1 MTFCIRSSVA
11 AEKEQ
16 MSASLKALASANGGV
31 FDQHG
36 DYPPWEYRKDSA
48 LRETM
53 VRVFRE
59 QYGKDPAVETIH
71 AGLECGVLSAKL
83 PGLDAVSLGPDLV
96 EIHTVRER
104 MSISSLQRTW
114 AYLVA
119 VLREL

>member
-1 MTFCIRSSVA
+1 M
-11 AEKEQ
+11 
-16 MSASLKALASANGGV
+16 
-31 FDQHG
+31 
-36 DYPPWEYRKDSA
+36 
-48 LRETM
+48 
-53 VRVFRE
+53 RVFRE